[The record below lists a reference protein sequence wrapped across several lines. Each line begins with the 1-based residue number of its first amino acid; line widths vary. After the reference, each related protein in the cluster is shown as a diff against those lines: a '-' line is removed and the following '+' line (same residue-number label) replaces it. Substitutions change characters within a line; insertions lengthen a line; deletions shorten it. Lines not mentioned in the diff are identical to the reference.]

1 MTAKRKSILARR
13 QLGTFVSSIVSISLV
28 LVLVGCGSFLLVNAQ
43 KVSDYFK
50 ESLKVSVLLKPD
62 VTDAEGAVY
71 AEELKEEPF
80 VSDAVLVDKNQGLQE
95 LKEMLGEDFVEVFD
109 AVPIPTSV
117 DLFLQSEY
125 VSVDSLEVVREKL
138 SRTPI
143 VDEVEC
149 EQALVEALST
159 NMSRIYLI
167 IGVFIAIMLFISV
180 ILISNMVRMTL
191 FNKRYSVSTM
201 QLVGASRSFIRRPY
215 MGKAMLQGA
224 LSSVV
229 AIGILALGYY
239 FVRKSV
245 PQLFEI
251 VEPSMLALVA
261 LIVFVSGLLICL
273 VSTFFV
279 MNRLLSMS
287 KSELYG

>member
-1 MTAKRKSILARR
+1 MARR

>member
-1 MTAKRKSILARR
+1 MARR

-251 VEPSMLALVA
+251 VESSMLALVA